1 MEKGAGSA
9 APAPAAVD
17 LRISGMT
24 CASCVRRVERRLNAL
39 EGVQASVN
47 LPLASAHVETDGTVS
62 AEELVAAV
70 EKAGYS
76 AAPEPSGETDF
87 GDGDDG
93 GGPDGSPH
101 APAASA
107 LRPRL
112 IAAAALTVPVV
123 ALSMVPGLGFPGSA
137 WIAAALTAPV
147 ATWAAWPFHR
157 AAAVNAR
164 HGGSTMDTLVSLGVT
179 VAFISSLVA
188 LVASGGGLAQSAGHG
203 GIGGGMSGGHG
214 TAGTHAGVYFESAAV
229 IVTFLLLG
237 RLLEQRATARASS
250 AVRALVQASPRHAVL
265 VEREGRPVD
274 AERIPAR
281 RLRIGDVVRVRAGET
296 VPADGRI
303 RSGSIS
309 VDTSS
314 MTGESVPRTASAP
327 DSAGGSAEGSAES
340 VPSDG
345 SRVDAGAVV
354 VDGSAEVEALA
365 VGRDTRLAR
374 MGRLVSEAQ
383 SKKAAIARLADR
395 VSGVFVPVV
404 LGIAALTLAGWWIG
418 TGSFAHALGPAVA
431 VLVIACPCAL
441 GLATPVAL
449 VAGSGRGAEL
459 GIYISGPQAL
469 ERASRLGAV
478 LFDKTGTLT
487 TGRMRVAAAHGEESA
502 LRLVGALE
510 SRSAHPIAQ
519 AVAAA
524 YPSEAEVSDVRALGR
539 GGVQGAVDGR
549 SVVVGS
555 PEALEAAGLEAP
567 GRLLRALEADGGL
580 SRVLVAVDGAVTAAL
595 GIADT
600 VREDAR
606 ETVARL
612 QDAGLAVFMLTGDH
626 EQAALRVA
634 EQLGLPAQSVRAG
647 LLPEDKVAEVER
659 IRAEHGRAVMVGDGL
674 NDAAALATAD
684 LGISL
689 TTGTDA
695 ARGASDITVL
705 GERLSSVPT
714 ALGLARATL
723 RTVKANLG
731 WAFAYNVIGIPVAA
745 AGLLSPMFAGAAMA
759 LSSVIVVANSLRLR
773 RWTPKG

>member
-1 MEKGAGSA
+1 MTRGPRAVSAG
-9 APAPAAVD
+9 PAAVD
-17 LRISGMT
+17 LRIDGMT

-39 EGVQASVN
+39 EGVEASVN
-47 LPLASAHVETDGTVS
+47 LPLASAHVETDGTVTV
-62 AEELVAAV
+62 EDLVAAV

-76 AAPEPSGETDF
+76 AAPEPSGDADSDD
-87 GDGDDG
+87 DGDA
-93 GGPDGSPH
+93 GPDGSPH

-107 LRPRL
+107 LKPRL
-112 IAAAALTVPVV
+112 IVAAALTVPIV
-123 ALSMVPGLGFPGSA
+123 AMSMVPGLGFPGSA
-137 WIAAALTAPV
+137 WVVAALTAPV

-179 VAFISSLVA
+179 VAFVSSLVA
-188 LVASGGGLAQSAGHG
+188 LVTSGGGLAQSAGHG
-203 GIGGGMSGGHG
+203 GLGSGGMGGGHDS
-214 TAGTHAGVYFESAAV
+214 AGAHVGVYFESAAV

-237 RLLEQRATARASS
+237 RLLEKRATARASS
-250 AVRALVQASPRHAVL
+250 AVRALVEASPRHAVL
-265 VEREGRPVD
+265 VEREGRPLD
-274 AERIPAR
+274 PRRIPAS
-281 RLRIGDVVRVRAGET
+281 RLRAGDVVRVRAGEL
-296 VPADGRI
+296 VPADGRV

-314 MTGESVPRTASAP
+314 MTGESVPRMASAQGSAKG
-327 DSAGGSAEGSAES
+327 SAGGPAEAG
-340 VPSDG
+340 PSEG
-345 SRVDAGAVV
+345 SRVDAGSVV

-404 LGIAALTLAGWWIG
+404 LGIAALTLVGWWIG

-469 ERASRLGAV
+469 EQASRLGAV

-487 TGRMRVAAAHGEESA
+487 TGRMRAAAAHGEESA
-502 LRLVGALE
+502 LRLAGALE

-524 YPSEAEVSDVRALGR
+524 YPAEAEVSDVRALGR
-539 GGVQGAVDGR
+539 GGVQGTVDGR

-567 GRLLRALEADGGL
+567 RRLLGALEQDGGL
-580 SRVLVAVDGAVTAAL
+580 SRVLVAVDGEVTAAL

-634 EQLGLPAQSVRAG
+634 EQLGIPAENVRAG

-659 IRAEHGRAVMVGDGL
+659 IRAERGRAVMVGDGL

-723 RTVKANLG
+723 RTVKANLA

-773 RWTPKG
+773 RWRPKG